1 MATAEVVPRRW
12 SLVGR
17 DAELEAFGAVL
28 DDPGCSG
35 FLIFGEPG
43 VGKTRLAEECLA
55 LADLRGHAVARAAA
69 TGAAA
74 EIPLGAIAH
83 LLPDG
88 VDLSHPVA
96 GFAAAVRLMS
106 RAYAATA
113 RLVLLI
119 DDLHLLDSASALLLR
134 QLMETGAVFLVGT
147 VRSDASSGE
156 SAVTLGRGDAVHHA
170 DLAPLTWR
178 EVSELLGAAL
188 AGHVHRE
195 SVDRLHAASGG
206 NPLYLG
212 ELVRGAL
219 AEGRLT
225 NDGEIWRLA
234 TDEPLPVTRRLTDL
248 IRHRLATVAPPA
260 RRVLDVLALCG
271 PVSVADLERDPGAD
285 VLDELERAGLVTVV
299 RERRRAYAR
308 LAHPLYAEVLPA
320 DVTEPRRREILREQ
334 ADRLEATGARRRED
348 AMRLASYRLAGTGTA
363 DPALLLQAARLAAY
377 GDDHARALAFLRAIP
392 EEELTFPALLLLGR
406 TLSEAGRP
414 LEAEDVLRRADGTAR
429 TESRALAVALARTH
443 NLMWCR
449 GAAREE
455 AVAANDAARDR
466 VTSPAGLRAL
476 RVNEANIVSSLGHHA
491 ESLALLD
498 GMPDEEPP
506 VDDIAGVIAWTAA
519 AATRASALSFLGR
532 GQEAVRW
539 AERAVALCVRARD
552 EGRGYAPQ
560 EAAARSALVLA
571 LTESGRLEE
580 ARVTG
585 EHAYTDPAGA
595 PTGWQRTLLLF
606 PLARNAWLA
615 GRPASARRWYAEIV
629 HDTRP
634 QGVIIRPLA
643 LTGLAAAAALQGDVR
658 AAEAALAEH
667 AGLAAPAARVPEER
681 LGEAWTHVAR
691 GERGEA
697 RRVLRAAAAE
707 ARERGQFSSEAVLL
721 TDLARLGA
729 AAEVAG
735 RLAELA
741 RAGGPFTA
749 ARAELAAALA
759 AADPDGLSAVAG
771 DLDRMGAGLLA
782 AEAAGAAAE
791 LWRRA
796 GNSRRASAAAARSA
810 ANAARCEGARTPVL
824 RTAGAATPLT
834 AREGE
839 VAILAAEGLAS
850 RDIAAKLSISV
861 RTVDNHLQRVYA
873 KLGVSTRG
881 ELAGR
886 LGHRST

>member
-1 MATAEVVPRRW
+1 MATAETVPRRW
-12 SLVGR
+12 PLVGR
-17 DAELEAFGAVL
+17 EAELKVFEAVL
-28 DDPGCSG
+28 DETGYSG

-43 VGKTRLAEECLA
+43 VGKTRLAEECLDVA
-55 LADLRGHAVARAAA
+55 GLRGHAVGRAAA

-74 EIPLGAIAH
+74 EIPLGAVAH

-96 GFAAAVRLMS
+96 GFATAVRLMS
-106 RAYAATA
+106 RAYTATA

-119 DDLHLLDSASALLLR
+119 DDLHLLDSTSALLLR
-134 QLMETGAVFLVGT
+134 QLMESGAVFLVGT
-147 VRSDASSGE
+147 VHSGASSAE
-156 SAVTLGRGDAVHHA
+156 SVVTLGRGDAVHHA

-178 EVSELLGAAL
+178 EVNGLLRDAL

-195 SVDRLHAASGG
+195 TVDRLHAASGG

-219 AEGRLT
+219 TEGRLT

-234 TDEPLPVTRRLTDL
+234 ATESLPVTRRLTDL
-248 IRHRLATVAPPA
+248 IRHRLATVAPRA

-271 PVSVADLERDPGAD
+271 PVSVADLEREPGAD
-285 VLDELERAGLVTVV
+285 VLDELERAGLVTTV
-299 RERRRAYAR
+299 REGRRAYAR

-334 ADRLEATGARRRED
+334 ADRLGRTGSRRRED

-363 DPALLLQAARLAAY
+363 DPVLLLQAARLASY
-377 GDDHARALAFLRAIP
+377 GGDHARALAFLRAVP
-392 EEELTFPALLLLGR
+392 EEGLTFPALLLLGR

-414 LEAEDVLRRADGTAR
+414 QEAEDVLRRADEVAT
-429 TESRALAVALARTH
+429 TERPALAVALARTH

-466 VTSPAGLRAL
+466 VTSPAGLWVL
-476 RVNEANIVSSLGHHA
+476 RVNEANILSSLGYHA
-491 ESLALLD
+491 ESLGLLD
-498 GMPDEEPP
+498 GMPEEEPP
-506 VDDIAGVIAWTAA
+506 AGDVAGAVTWTAA
-519 AATRASALSFLGR
+519 AATRASGLAFMGR
-532 GQEAVRW
+532 GEEAVRW
-539 AERAVALCVRARD
+539 AERAVALCAKARD
-552 EGRGYAPQ
+552 EGRGHGPQ

-580 ARVTG
+580 ARAVG

-595 PTGWQRTLLLF
+595 PTGWQRTLLVF
-606 PLARNAWLA
+606 PIARNAWLA
-615 GRPASARRWYAEIV
+615 GHPASARRWYAEIV

-643 LTGLAAAAALQGDVR
+643 LAGLAAAAALQGDVR
-658 AAEAALAEH
+658 AAEAALAEY
-667 AGLAAPAARVPEER
+667 AGLAAPVRVPEER

-691 GERGEA
+691 GEQGEA
-697 RRVLRAAAAE
+697 RAVLRAAAAE

-721 TDLARLGA
+721 TDLARLGC
-729 AAEVAG
+729 AAEAAG

-741 RAGGPFTA
+741 GTGGPFTA
-749 ARAELAAALA
+749 ARARLAAGLA
-759 AADPDGLSAVAG
+759 SGDPDGLSAVAE
-771 DLDRMGAGLLA
+771 DFDRMGANLLA
-782 AEAAGAAAE
+782 AEAASVAAE
-791 LWRRA
+791 LWRRS
-796 GNSRRASAAAARSA
+796 GYSRKASAAAARSTV
-810 ANAARCEGARTPVL
+810 NTVLCEGARTPVL
-824 RTAGAATPLT
+824 RTAGAAMPLT
-834 AREGE
+834 AREKE

-850 RDIAAKLSISV
+850 RDIAAKLTVSV
-861 RTVDNHLQRVYA
+861 RTVDNHLQRVYV

-881 ELAGR
+881 ELTDR
-886 LGHRST
+886 LGRANA

>member
-1 MATAEVVPRRW
+1 M
-12 SLVGR
+12 GR
-17 DAELEAFGAVL
+17 DTELKAFETVL
-28 DDPGCSG
+28 DTSGYSG

-55 LADLRGHAVARAAA
+55 VADSRGHAVGRAAA

-88 VDLSHPVA
+88 VDLSDPVA
-96 GFAAAVRLMS
+96 GFATAVRLMS
-106 RAYAATA
+106 RAYTATA

-134 QLMETGAVFLVGT
+134 QLMGTGSVLLVGT
-147 VRSDASSGE
+147 VHSDASSGE
-156 SAVTLGRGDAVHHA
+156 SVVTLGRGDAVHHV

-178 EVSELLGAAL
+178 EVDDLLRNAL

-195 SVDRLHAASGG
+195 TVDRLHAASGG

-212 ELVRGAL
+212 ELARGAL

-225 NDGEIWRLA
+225 NDGEIWRLTA
-234 TDEPLPVTRRLTDL
+234 AEPLPVTRRLTDL
-248 IRHRLATVAPPA
+248 IRHRLATVAPCA
-260 RRVLDVLALCG
+260 RRILDVLALCG
-271 PVSVADLERDPGAD
+271 PVPVAGLGREPGTD

-299 RERRRAYAR
+299 REGRRAYAR

-320 DVTEPRRREILREQ
+320 DVTEPRRWEILREQ
-334 ADRLEATGARRRED
+334 ADRLERTGARRRED

-363 DPALLLQAARLAAY
+363 DPVLLLQAARLAAY
-377 GDDHARALAFLRAIP
+377 GDDHTHALVFLRAIP
-392 EEELTFPALLLLGR
+392 EENRTFPALLLLGR

-414 LEAEDVLRRADGTAR
+414 QEAEDMLRKADEVAT
-429 TESRALAVALARTH
+429 TEGRALAVALARTH
-443 NLMWCR
+443 NLMWSR

-476 RVNEANIVSSLGHHA
+476 RVNEANILSSLGHHA
-491 ESLALLD
+491 ESLGLLD
-498 GMPDEEPP
+498 DLPYEEPP
-506 VDDIAGVIAWTAA
+506 VDDIAGVAAWTAA

-532 GQEAVRW
+532 GEEAVRW
-539 AERAVALCVRARD
+539 AERAVALCARAKE
-552 EGRGYAPQ
+552 EGRGHAPQ
-560 EAAARSALVLA
+560 EAPAQSALVLA

-580 ARVTG
+580 ARLAG
-585 EHAYTDPAGA
+585 EHVYTDPTGA
-595 PTGWQRTLLLF
+595 PIGWQRTLLAF

-643 LTGLAAAAALQGDVR
+643 LAGLAAAAALQGDVR

-667 AGLAAPAARVPEER
+667 AGLAAPVRVPEER

-691 GERGEA
+691 GEQGEA
-697 RRVLRAAAAE
+697 RAVLKAAATE
-707 ARERGQFSSEAVLL
+707 ARERGQFSSEALLL
-721 TDLARLGA
+721 TDLARLGG
-729 AAEVAG
+729 AAEAMD

-741 RAGGPFTA
+741 KGGGPFTL
-749 ARAELAAALA
+749 ARARLAAALVSG
-759 AADPDGLSAVAG
+759 DPEGLSAVAE
-771 DLDRMGAGLLA
+771 DLYRMGAGLLA
-782 AEAAGAAAE
+782 AEAAGVAAE
-791 LWRRA
+791 LWRRS

-810 ANAARCEGARTPVL
+810 VNAALCEGARTPVL
-824 RTAGAATPLT
+824 RTAGVAMPLT
-834 AREGE
+834 ARERE
-839 VAILAAEGLAS
+839 VAILAAGGMAS
-850 RDIAAKLSISV
+850 KDIAAKLMISV

-873 KLGVSTRG
+873 KLGVSTRR
-881 ELAGR
+881 ELTDSLDR
-886 LGHRST
+886 TSM

>member
-17 DAELEAFGAVL
+17 DAELKAFEAVL
-28 DDPGCSG
+28 DETGYSG

-55 LADLRGHAVARAAA
+55 VASLRGHAVGRAAA

-74 EIPLGAIAH
+74 GIPLGAIAH

-88 VDLSHPVA
+88 VDLSDPVV
-96 GFAAAVRLMS
+96 GFATAVRLMS
-106 RAYAATA
+106 RAYTATA
-113 RLVLLI
+113 RLVLLV
-119 DDLHLLDSASALLLR
+119 DDLHLLDSASAMLLR
-134 QLMETGAVFLVGT
+134 QLMETGSVLLVGT
-147 VRSDASSGE
+147 VHSDSSSGE
-156 SAVTLGRGDAVHHA
+156 NVVTLGRGDAVHHA

-178 EVSELLGAAL
+178 KVNELLRGAL

-195 SVDRLHAASGG
+195 TVDRLHAASGG

-219 AEGRLT
+219 TEGRLV

-234 TDEPLPVTRRLTDL
+234 DAESLPVTRRLTDL
-248 IRHRLATVAPPA
+248 IRHRLATVAPRA

-271 PVSVADLERDPGAD
+271 PVSVADLEHEPGTD

-299 RERRRAYAR
+299 REGRRAYVR
-308 LAHPLYAEVLPA
+308 LAHPLYAEVLPS
-320 DVTEPRRREILREQ
+320 DITEPRRREILRER
-334 ADRLEATGARRRED
+334 ADRLERTGSRRRED
-348 AMRLASYRLAGTGTA
+348 AMLLASYRLAGTGTA

-377 GDDHARALAFLRAIP
+377 GGDHTRALVFLRAIP
-392 EEELTFPALLLLGR
+392 EEDLTFTALLLLGR

-414 LEAEDVLRRADGTAR
+414 QEAEDMLRGADAAAT
-429 TESRALAVALARTH
+429 TEKRALAVALARTH
-443 NLMWCR
+443 NLMWRR

-466 VTSPAGLRAL
+466 VTSPAALWAL
-476 RVNEANIVSSLGHHA
+476 RVNEANILSNLGHHA
-491 ESLALLD
+491 ESLRLLD
-498 GMPDEEPP
+498 GMPNEEPP
-506 VDDIAGVIAWTAA
+506 AGDVAGAAAWTAA
-519 AATRASALSFLGR
+519 AATRASALCFLGR
-532 GQEAVRW
+532 GEEAVRW
-539 AERAVALCVRARD
+539 AERAVALSERARD
-552 EGRGYAPQ
+552 GSRAQTPQ

-585 EHAYTDPAGA
+585 EHAYTDPTGA
-595 PTGWQRTLLLF
+595 PTGWQRTLLVF

-615 GRPASARRWYAEIV
+615 GRPASARRWYAEIA

-643 LTGLAAAAALQGDVR
+643 LAGLAAAAALQGDVR
-658 AAEAALAEH
+658 AAEAALAEYT
-667 AGLAAPAARVPEER
+667 GLAAPVHVPEER

-691 GERGEA
+691 GEQDRA
-697 RRVLRAAAAE
+697 RTVLQAAAAE
-707 ARERGQFSSEAVLL
+707 ARERGQFSSETVFL
-721 TDLARLGA
+721 TDLARLGG
-729 AAEVAG
+729 AAEAAG

-741 RAGGPFTA
+741 STGGPFTV
-749 ARAELAAALA
+749 ARARLAAALA
-759 AADPDGLSAVAG
+759 SGDPDGLSAVAG
-771 DLDRMGAGLLA
+771 DFDRMGASLLA

-791 LWRRA
+791 LWRRS
-796 GNSRRASAAAARSA
+796 GDPRRASAAATRSA
-810 ANAARCEGARTPVL
+810 ASAALCEGARTPVL
-824 RTAGAATPLT
+824 RTAGAAVPLT
-834 AREGE
+834 ARERE
-839 VAILAAEGLAS
+839 IAILAADGTAS
-850 RDIAAKLSISV
+850 KDIAAKLTISV

-873 KLGVSTRG
+873 KLGVSTRR
-881 ELAGR
+881 ELVDR
-886 LGHRST
+886 LGGTSA